1 MRGKGAAAG
10 GFSSPEGVGRG
21 LEEEEGRPCAADWA
35 GRSEKRGE
43 EKTLGAGKGEHRAAR
58 GPGITLLPLSC
69 EARRQGQSHFS
80 AEEALSTVL
89 TIQREIQ
96 SLDLRLSC

>member
-80 AEEALSTVL
+80 A
-89 TIQREIQ
+89 
-96 SLDLRLSC
+96 